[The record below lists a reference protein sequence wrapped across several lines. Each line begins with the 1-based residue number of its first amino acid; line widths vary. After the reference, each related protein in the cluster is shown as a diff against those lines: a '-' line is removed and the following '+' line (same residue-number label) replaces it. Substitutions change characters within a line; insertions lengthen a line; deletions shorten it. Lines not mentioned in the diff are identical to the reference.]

1 MLKNTRLLIIIGL
14 VIHFNSFAAAATK
27 EYSLVIAKE
36 TVNITGEP
44 LNRIT
49 INGSIPGP
57 TLEFTDGD
65 EAVIHVTNTMKVDS
79 SVHWHGLLLP
89 GMMDGVPG
97 FNGYPGIKP
106 GETFTYRFNI
116 RQDGTYWYHAH
127 SMVQEQD
134 GHYGSIIIHPKSG
147 NAEQVDRDYV
157 VLLSDFHQDEGM
169 TIMSNLKKS
178 SEYYV
183 YVRRTLGDFFSSVKE
198 DGFGKAWKNAKMW
211 GQMRMLPTDLADISD
226 YTFLV
231 NGKTP
236 DQNWTGLFKAGEK
249 IRLRF
254 INASAMSFYDVRIPG
269 LEMKVVSADGQPVEP
284 VMVDEFRFGV
294 SETYDV
300 IVQPSRNKAY
310 SIVAES
316 IDRTGFALATLAPHE
331 GMRGALPAHRPMSLL
346 TMADMGHDMHGMDHS
361 SHSDHDMQAMDH
373 GNHSD
378 HDMHGMD
385 HSSHSDHDMQAMD
398 HGNHS
403 DHDMHGMDHSS
414 HSNHDMQAMDHG
426 NHSDHD
432 MHGMDHSSHSDH
444 DMQAMDHGNHS
455 DHDMHG
461 MDHSSHSD
469 HDMQAM
475 DHGNHSDHDMHGM
488 DHSSTDHAPVT
499 TNPTNA
505 PAADFE
511 TGVPGS
517 GWANAHTPDGHKALS
532 YKDLRYLGTQQDL
545 RMPEREI
552 VLRLGGNMER
562 YIWTLNDKKYE
573 DSGPI
578 NLEYGERVRL
588 TFINS
593 TMMAHP
599 MHLHGMFVQLE
610 NGQPMSKL
618 PNKHTVIVAPGDTY
632 SVLLTAD
639 EAGEWA
645 FHCHLLYHMMAGMMN
660 KVVVAQLDEANMPTT
675 SYSEQA
681 TQDKTVHSNIKSKET
696 LGEHSHDH

>member
-414 HSNHDMQAMDHG
+414 
-426 NHSDHD
+426 
-432 MHGMDHSSHSDH
+432 
-444 DMQAMDHGNHS
+444 
-455 DHDMHG
+455 
-461 MDHSSHSD
+461 
-469 HDMQAM
+469 
-475 DHGNHSDHDMHGM
+475 
-488 DHSSTDHAPVT
+488 TDHAPVT

>member
-14 VIHFNSFAAAATK
+14 VILFNSFAAAATK

-346 TMADMGHDMHGMDHS
+346 TMADMGHDMHGMDHGM
-361 SHSDHDMQAMDH
+361 HSDHDMQA
-373 GNHSD
+373 
-378 HDMHGMD
+378 MD

-398 HGNHS
+398 HSSHS
-403 DHDMHGMDHSS
+403 DHDMQAMNHSS
-414 HSNHDMQAMDHG
+414 HSEHDMQAMDHG

-432 MHGMDHSSHSDH
+432 IHGMDHSY
-444 DMQAMDHGNHS
+444 
-455 DHDMHG
+455 
-461 MDHSSHSD
+461 
-469 HDMQAM
+469 
-475 DHGNHSDHDMHGM
+475 
-488 DHSSTDHAPVT
+488 TDHAPVT

-660 KVVVAQLDEANMPTT
+660 KVVVAQLDEANMPAT

-681 TQDKTVHSNIKSKET
+681 TQDKTVHSHIKSKET

>member
-14 VIHFNSFAAAATK
+14 VILFNSFAAAATK

-134 GHYGSIIIHPKSG
+134 GHYGSIIIHPKG
-147 NAEQVDRDYV
+147 GDTEQVDRDYV

-269 LEMKVVSADGQPVEP
+269 LEMKVISADGQPVEP
-284 VMVDEFRFGV
+284 VVVDEFRFGV

-310 SIVAES
+310 TIVAES

-331 GMRGALPAHRPMSLL
+331 GMRGALPAHRPISLL
-346 TMADMGHDMHGMDHS
+346 TMADMGHDMHGMDHGT
-361 SHSDHDMQAMDH
+361 HSDHDMQA
-373 GNHSD
+373 
-378 HDMHGMD
+378 MD

-398 HGNHS
+398 HGS
-403 DHDMHGMDHSS
+403 
-414 HSNHDMQAMDHG
+414 
-426 NHSDHD
+426 
-432 MHGMDHSSHSDH
+432 
-444 DMQAMDHGNHS
+444 
-455 DHDMHG
+455 
-461 MDHSSHSD
+461 
-469 HDMQAM
+469 
-475 DHGNHSDHDMHGM
+475 HSDHDMHGM
-488 DHSSTDHAPVT
+488 DHSSTAHAPVT

-532 YKDLRYLGTQQDL
+532 YKDLRYFGTQQDL

-660 KVVVAQLDEANMPTT
+660 KVVVAQLDEANMPAT

-681 TQDKTVHSNIKSKET
+681 TQDKTVHSHIKSKET